1 MTTENKK
8 LYFFDDDMTSHLN
21 KAKYDL
27 NNAEFEQ
34 IEFVPVERKYLGL
47 VAQEYQ
53 TGILTHNG
61 YPKYNKNQL
70 LVARDREMIYPGS
83 GLTTKEF
90 DLITEAMNDDKVAA
104 LIFDWDRTFTLIEGL
119 FLPPLVPQLT
129 KMGIDGTRLA
139 GVLEVYKKLWK
150 VVDEKF
156 TEKDLAEYYLHDP
169 LDPER
174 VSKLKKV
181 LKDAESRNI
190 PIFILTNNDIPQT
203 RPKLMADILSAALDV
218 NIPLSHIISA
228 GPSHNKSKGQS
239 IIQDILPMVQREEAS
254 AFLVGLEDES
264 SAPASYKK
272 EEWKQA
278 AKKRQEER
286 DRILAL
292 RLVNTEIG
300 GKRHRR
306 SIHKTHKK
314 KTKKTKKRKN
324 KKTKKL
330 NKRKNKKTRR
340 NSKKIEENSFNN
352 IIFLS

>member
-21 KAKYDL
+21 KAKHDL

-119 FLPPLVPQLT
+119 FLPPLVPQLS

-150 VVDEKF
+150 GV
-156 TEKDLAEYYLHDP
+156 
-169 LDPER
+169 
-174 VSKLKKV
+174 
-181 LKDAESRNI
+181 
-190 PIFILTNNDIPQT
+190 
-203 RPKLMADILSAALDV
+203 
-218 NIPLSHIISA
+218 
-228 GPSHNKSKGQS
+228 
-239 IIQDILPMVQREEAS
+239 
-254 AFLVGLEDES
+254 
-264 SAPASYKK
+264 
-272 EEWKQA
+272 
-278 AKKRQEER
+278 
-286 DRILAL
+286 
-292 RLVNTEIG
+292 
-300 GKRHRR
+300 
-306 SIHKTHKK
+306 
-314 KTKKTKKRKN
+314 N
-324 KKTKKL
+324 KKF
-330 NKRKNKKTRR
+330 
-340 NSKKIEENSFNN
+340 SE
-352 IIFLS
+352 